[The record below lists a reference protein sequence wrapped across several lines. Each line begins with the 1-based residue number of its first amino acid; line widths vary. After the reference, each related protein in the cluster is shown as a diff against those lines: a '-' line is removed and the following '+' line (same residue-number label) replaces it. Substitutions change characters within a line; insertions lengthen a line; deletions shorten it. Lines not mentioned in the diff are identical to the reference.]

1 MKIKSGFMLYEVAG
15 SYVVVPAGDEPL
27 DFNGMVTLNETGA
40 FLWKQLEQG
49 CDQDRLVE
57 ALLEEYEVSRE
68 QAQQSVDRF
77 VAEIQENG
85 FVQ

>member
-1 MKIKSGFMLYEVAG
+1 MKIKDGFSLYEVAG
-15 SYVVVPAGDEPL
+15 SYVVVPAGDETL

-40 FLWKQLEQG
+40 FLWKQLERECTRQ
-49 CDQDRLVE
+49 QLVE

-77 VAEIQENG
+77 VAEIEENG
-85 FVQ
+85 FAQ